1 MIVAIVFFL
10 VLIGSVVFH
19 VLTPWWWTPVASN
32 WGSIDDTIILTF
44 WITGFVFMAVGLFMV
59 YCIWKFKYQK
69 NRRSEYKP
77 EDKKLEFRL
86 IVITTLGIV
95 ALLAPGLLVWKKYV
109 TVPKDAFQI
118 EVMAYQ
124 WGWAYRLPG
133 KDGELGKVDIKNIN
147 DENPLGISSK
157 DKNGIDD
164 IIITDGPLHLL
175 KNKPVKL
182 LLRSTDVLHNFYVP
196 QFRAKMD
203 MLPGSVTYYWFVPT
217 KVGTFE
223 VLCAEFCGIGHYAM
237 RGEVIVNEK
246 KNYNEWLNKQKSYKQ
261 SVLKSFHKHKD
272 HKHKGEKNV

>member
-44 WITGFVFMAVGLFMV
+44 WVTGFVFMAVGLFMV
-59 YCIWKFKYQK
+59 YCVWKFKYQK

-86 IVITTLGIV
+86 VVMTTLGIAV
-95 ALLAPGLLVWKKYV
+95 LLAPGLLVWNKYV
-109 TVPKDAFQI
+109 TPPKDAYQI

-124 WGWAYRLPG
+124 WAWGYRLPG
-133 KDGELGKVDIKNIN
+133 KDGKLGKVDIKNIN
-147 DENPLGISSK
+147 DKNPFGISSK

-164 IIITDGPLHLL
+164 ITIMDGPLHLL

-203 MLPGSVTYYWFVPT
+203 MLPGSVTYYWFIPT

-223 VLCAEFCGIGHYAM
+223 VLCAEFCGTGHYAM
-237 RGEVIVNEK
+237 RGKVIVNEK

-261 SVLKSFHKHKD
+261 NVLKPFHKHKD